1 MESFYIGPKNV
12 KKMSSNEIKELLRTL
27 EHERRI
33 AVLIAEHVLFTPAAK
48 AEVAFYER
56 DIAILKK
63 ELKRRDLM

>member
-1 MESFYIGPKNV
+1 MEKVYITPGML

-33 AVLIAEHVLFTPAAK
+33 AVLITEHALFTPAAK

-63 ELKRRDLM
+63 ELKRRGLM

>member
-1 MESFYIGPKNV
+1 MENVYITPGMP

-33 AVLIAEHVLFTPAAK
+33 AVLIAEHALFTPAAK

-63 ELKRRDLM
+63 ELKRRNLI